1 MRRLECPL
9 DGGEERKIRKDAHTE
24 GNKQTDL
31 AHHIEK
37 MHTTKQDSKAD
48 FYIKVK

>member
-9 DGGEERKIRKDAHTE
+9 DRREKQKIRKRHIE
-24 GNKQTDL
+24 GNRQTDL

-37 MHTTKQDSKAD
+37 MHITKQDSKAD
-48 FYIKVK
+48 FYIKLK